1 MSAHPL
7 KDVIKLWEVE
17 KLTQEQVIGQI
28 LLLLQ
33 EIHKRLGDLE
43 RRQSESRR
51 ADEGAERA

>member
-7 KDVIKLWEVE
+7 EKVIELWGLE
-17 KLTQEQVIGQI
+17 KLTQEQVLGQI

-33 EIHKRLGDLE
+33 EIHERLGDLE

-51 ADEGAERA
+51 GDEGVKRA